1 MILGE
6 FLKKKP
12 DFRTKKLKFFQNIFN
27 KKLKYDKKTR
37 MNKSE
42 SKVIKKNI
50 SLINKQS
57 EEIYEHYLKVE
68 KELIE
73 YIALLNTRIFPIE
86 KYNDLEI
93 KEVND
98 DILEKLEY
106 FKKKRIKAEQEDKN
120 ELEMDLYKYQARKDK
135 ERTSDLFFR
144 YRKDLDMFKNTE
156 NIIEEIKKSLP
167 EFKKLEKE
175 CNKLE
180 QINFNLKVKYDAVKV
195 EQKCL
200 YELLN
205 NVKNKKVNKKFTLH
219 KNNSCIFSNKMKSL
233 NNLEKINSFKIQN
246 AENKKQEKIFISQ
259 NQSNYSKIFLNSNDN
274 NLTKNRCISAKINNR
289 YNISKMINENDD
301 KFSKLNK
308 YSIKLLKELNYYA
321 KIKCKELEEL
331 CAKEKK
337 HKNNLKNLIELCV
350 EDLNNI
356 YKKEKNEKIKNKI
369 EEKIFIFAYI
379 FDNCLINGEVKELK
393 RQYSMFIR
401 PKKYN

>member
-1 MILGE
+1 
-6 FLKKKP
+6 
-12 DFRTKKLKFFQNIFN
+12 
-27 KKLKYDKKTR
+27 
-37 MNKSE
+37 
-42 SKVIKKNI
+42 
-50 SLINKQS
+50 
-57 EEIYEHYLKVE
+57 
-68 KELIE
+68 
-73 YIALLNTRIFPIE
+73 
-86 KYNDLEI
+86 
-93 KEVND
+93 
-98 DILEKLEY
+98 
-106 FKKKRIKAEQEDKN
+106 
-120 ELEMDLYKYQARKDK
+120 
-135 ERTSDLFFR
+135 
-144 YRKDLDMFKNTE
+144 MFKNTE

-195 EQKCL
+195 EQECL

-205 NVKNKKVNKKFTLH
+205 NVKNKKGNKKFTLH

-246 AENKKQEKIFISQ
+246 AENKKQEKLFISQ

-379 FDNCLINGEVKELK
+379 FDNCLKNGEVKELK
-393 RQYSMFIR
+393 RQYSMFII
-401 PKKYN
+401 PKKI